1 MRHAAIALLL
11 AQVAAQPASPKPAFE
26 VSSVKR
32 SAPDATGGSVGIQP
46 GGRFVGV
53 NSPVRMMIAIA
64 YRTSQRLFS
73 SQIIGGPD
81 WLATDRYDVIAK
93 LGEDYAGKTAS
104 QSFQSIG
111 PLVRALLEDRFKLR
125 VHHETREMSTYA
137 LVLSRKD
144 GSFGPQFKR
153 TTVNCAVEFAKCRI
167 ESLPGHFSAIGVTIS
182 DLLIT
187 LGGSVE
193 RVIVDR
199 TRLSGRFDVELEW
212 SPDQS
217 VSDKPSLFTALDEQL
232 GLKLESVRAPVD
244 VVVIDHVER
253 PTED

>member
-1 MRHAAIALLL
+1 
-11 AQVAAQPASPKPAFE
+11 
-26 VSSVKR
+26 
-32 SAPDATGGSVGIQP
+32 
-46 GGRFVGV
+46 
-53 NSPVRMMIAIA
+53 MIAIA
-64 YRTSQRLFS
+64 YRTSQRLFQ

-81 WLATDRYDVIAK
+81 WLANDRYDVIAK
-93 LGEDYAGKTAS
+93 LGEDYAGKSAA

-111 PLVRALLEDRFKLR
+111 LLVRALLEDRFKLR
-125 VHHETREMSTYA
+125 VHHEMREMPTYA
-137 LVLSRKD
+137 LLPSRKD

-167 ESLPGHFSAIGVTIS
+167 ESIPGHFSAIGVTIP

-199 TRLSGRFDVELEW
+199 TGLSGRFDVELDW